1 MRHTLVYDVWGP
13 PARASSLLLPLG
25 PSSTTSQLISDTR
38 IINKT
43 FAHKGDGQLSSRPSP
58 SHIKALNTVSK

>member
-13 PARASSLLLPLG
+13 PVRASSLLPLG